1 MENIRIEA
9 TNRSPAVSFD
19 FARHHLRIE
28 GESYPEDVLAF
39 YGPILVSLEPYLAS
53 LRSGRCRFDL
63 SLVYFNSGSAKALML
78 LLEKLDEAAASGAAI
93 DIYWYYDEKDDT
105 MKELGEEFGED
116 LRHAAFH
123 LEVMGR

>member
-1 MENIRIEA
+1 MENIRIRA

-19 FARHHLRIE
+19 FARHHLRIK

-39 YGPILVSLEPYLAS
+39 YGPILASLDTYLAS
-53 LRSGRCRFDL
+53 LRSGRCRCDL

-78 LLEKLDEAAASGAAI
+78 LLEKLDEAAARGAAI
-93 DIYWYYDEKDDT
+93 EIYWYYDENDDT
-105 MKELGEEFGED
+105 MRELGEEFGED

>member
-1 MENIRIEA
+1 MENIRIKA
-9 TNRSPAVSFD
+9 TNRSPAVAFD
-19 FARHHLRIE
+19 FARHHLRIK

-39 YGPILVSLEPYLAS
+39 YGPILASLDAYLAS
-53 LRSGRCRFDL
+53 LSSGRCRCDL

-78 LLEKLDEAAASGAAI
+78 LLEKLDEAAARGAAI
-93 DIYWYYDEKDDT
+93 EIYWYYDEKDDT

-123 LEVMGR
+123 MEVMAR